1 MSVTLIVLAVALF
14 AAAAVLVWS
23 RTTGPRQID
32 PIDTEAEERWLVE
45 VIGRHPALRRWAL
58 HADHHVVGGLAL
70 VLALVV
76 LTGGAIV
83 VGLLFDMVDR
93 DRGLARWDR
102 SVADWGSRHA
112 SGWSTELL
120 EHITDL
126 GATPVVVVLAVVV
139 AVADHRRHGN
149 RHVPLF
155 LAAVLGGVFLVNNA
169 LKLIVDRERPDVV
182 HLVSATSSSFPS
194 GHSAT
199 AAAAWC
205 AIALVVTRHEG
216 RRRRALGA
224 ALAAVVTGA
233 VAASR
238 ALLGV
243 HWLTDVVAGV
253 TVGWTW
259 FLLCALAFGGRLQRL
274 GEQLDEVASQPT
286 ASQPAD
292 EVAARTE

>member
-1 MSVTLIVLAVALF
+1 MSVTLIVLAVALL
-14 AAAAVLVWS
+14 AAAIVMVWS
-23 RTTGPRQID
+23 RSTGPRQID
-32 PIDTEAEERWLVE
+32 PIDTEAEQRWLVR

-58 HADHHVVGGLAL
+58 QADQHVVGGLAL
-70 VLALVV
+70 VVALLV
-76 LTGGAIV
+76 LTAGAIG

-102 SVADWGSRHA
+102 AVADWGSEHA
-112 SGWSTELL
+112 SSWSTEVL
-120 EHITDL
+120 EHVTEL
-126 GATPVVVVLAVVV
+126 GATPVVVAIAVVIALV
-139 AVADHRRHGN
+139 DHRRQGN

-169 LKLIVDRERPDVV
+169 LKLIVDRDRPDVV
-182 HLVSATSSSFPS
+182 HLVSASSSSFPS

-205 AIALVVTRHEG
+205 AFALVATRHEG
-216 RRRRALGA
+216 RRRRAVGA
-224 ALAAVVTGA
+224 AVAAVVTGG

-243 HWLTDVVAGV
+243 HWLTDVLAGV

-274 GEQLDEVASQPT
+274 GEPVEEVA
-286 ASQPAD
+286 D
-292 EVAARTE
+292 EPRVMLSPGGE